1 MISYVRGTVQSNF
14 AGELTVIP
22 DNSGLGFSIQ
32 VANGADYNIGAA
44 ITLYIYSHWNQD
56 QGLALYGF
64 DNLVAKQIFKLILS
78 CQGVGPKIGLAIL
91 GQLSPQ
97 QFIGAINNGDLN
109 LLSSVNGI
117 GLKKAEQMVILLRTK
132 TQKLMLSGELDLAQ
146 APGVISYGRRLTDTL
161 TALNYGPYEVAQAV
175 QHVGK
180 QAAQQELQFD
190 SALRTALAFLSKSN

>member
-1 MISYVRGTVQSNF
+1 MISYVRGIVQSNF

-32 VANGADYNIGAA
+32 VVNGADYNIGAA
-44 ITLYIYSHWNQD
+44 VTLYIYSHWNQD

-64 DNLVAKQIFKLILS
+64 DNLMSKQIFKLILS
-78 CQGVGPKIGLAIL
+78 CQGVGPKIGLAVL

-97 QFIGAINNGDLN
+97 QFITAINNGDLN

-146 APGVISYGRRLTDTL
+146 APGVIGYGRRLTDTL
-161 TALNYGPYEVAQAV
+161 TALNYGSYEVAQAV
-175 QHVGK
+175 QYVSK

-190 SALRTALAFLSKSN
+190 GALRTALAFLSKSN

>member
-1 MISYVRGTVQSNF
+1 MISYVRGTIQSNF

-32 VANGADYNIGAA
+32 VVNGADYNIGAA
-44 ITLYIYSHWNQD
+44 VMLYIYSHWNQD

-64 DNLVAKQIFKLILS
+64 DNLMSKQIFKLILS
-78 CQGVGPKIGLAIL
+78 CQGVGPKIGLAVL

-97 QFIGAINNGDLN
+97 QFITAINNGDLN

-146 APGVISYGRRLTDTL
+146 APGVIGYGRRLTDTL
-161 TALNYGPYEVAQAV
+161 TALNYGSYEVAQAV
-175 QHVGK
+175 QYVSK

-190 SALRTALAFLSKSN
+190 GALRTALAFLSKTG